1 MNLHNELQNEKI
13 TCILVNTKRTWYARG
28 GGGGMINK
36 QMDASEAVY
45 IRGNVLD
52 IV

>member
-1 MNLHNELQNEKI
+1 MNYGTKKLHVYLLIQS
-13 TCILVNTKRTWYARG
+13 AQGMQGGRG

-45 IRGNVLD
+45 IRGNVQC
-52 IV
+52 I

>member
-1 MNLHNELQNEKI
+1 MNFRTKKLHVYLLIQS
-13 TCILVNTKRTWYARG
+13 AQGMQGG

-36 QMDASEAVY
+36 QMDASETVY